1 MRSREA
7 RNRARIGYGRGV
19 GAEPDIFVREESGP
33 GRGRV
38 HALRPGRQVIGRDP
52 KAAVV
57 LSGEDVSRFHAAV
70 EVTPETITV
79 TDLGSKNG
87 VVHAGVARTGPVA
100 LAHGE
105 VFVVGGISLRV
116 HHPGAQ
122 IDQALRRAGEVTVT
136 RVRAPTPAGTRD
148 PLALPLA
155 ATLFFAALVG
165 ALLVWQ

>member
-1 MRSREA
+1 
-7 RNRARIGYGRGV
+7 V
-19 GAEPDIFVREESGP
+19 GADPDIFLREESGP
-33 GRGRV
+33 RCGRI
-38 HALRPGRQVIGRDP
+38 HALRSGRQVIGRDP

-57 LSGEDVSRFHAAV
+57 LAGEDVSRFHAAV
-70 EVTPETITV
+70 EVTPEAITV

-87 VVHAGVARTGPVA
+87 VSLAGTTRTGPVV
-100 LAHGE
+100 LGHGE

-122 IDQALRRAGEVTVT
+122 IDAALRRGGEVTVT
-136 RVRAPTPAGTRD
+136 RVRAPRPLAPQDR
-148 PLALPLA
+148 LALPVA